1 MSERVKTWPQL
12 NWKRK
17 IF

>member
-1 MSERVKTWPQL
+1 MSERVKTIDKAL
-12 NWKRK
+12 

>member
-1 MSERVKTWPQL
+1 MFLL
-12 NWKRK
+12 NIDKAL